1 MEKVS
6 LVNPNCNWDSVNVR
20 MRCNQLN
27 QLIRNGGV
35 GTLNGSGKN
44 EDFFNVKTPWCA
56 HSVTG
61 KVQRHFRKRPIKLR
75 KRVRYSTDSDSVS
88 ELQPSKEPK
97 SRVSSGGY
105 SDTDTHIYYID
116 IDSVFSIK
124 DDEPLIN
131 LKNRIL

>member
-1 MEKVS
+1 MEKVR
-6 LVNPNCNWDSVNVR
+6 LVNPHCNWDSVNVR
-20 MRCNQLN
+20 MRRNQLH
-27 QLIRNGGV
+27 QLKRSGV
-35 GTLNGSGKN
+35 ARTLNESGQNK
-44 EDFFNVKTPWCA
+44 DLFSVKTP

-75 KRVRYSTDSDSVS
+75 KRVRGSTYSESVS
-88 ELQPSKEPK
+88 ELQPSKEPN